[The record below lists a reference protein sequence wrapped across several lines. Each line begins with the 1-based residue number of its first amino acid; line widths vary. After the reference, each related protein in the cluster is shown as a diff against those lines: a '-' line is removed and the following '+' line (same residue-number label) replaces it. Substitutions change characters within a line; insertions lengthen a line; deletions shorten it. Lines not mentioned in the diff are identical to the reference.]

1 MNIRRRLPVFLLAL
15 GAAFALLAGSL
26 AACSG
31 DEEPPPLKVGLL
43 LHFGDSPSQTT
54 LGRQRAF
61 DLAIKHIN
69 AGGGVFGRDVEVAV
83 GDATID
89 AAGEARRL
97 VEEEGVHAIVG
108 PSSSAASLLVI
119 EAILG
124 DVGVPIISPS
134 ASSPRLTSAADDDFF
149 FRTVLS
155 DIAQGPV
162 LAQLTRE
169 LGFDNVGIA
178 YRDDA
183 WGQGLAAAFEGAWT
197 GEVVSVAIAPDQ
209 ESYLAEVRRSASGG
223 AQALIVLTFGTEG
236 EIVVREAMENG
247 LYDQFLFGDALRRPE
262 LIEAIGANRLG
273 GRYGVS
279 GAHEHGTPA
288 AEAWEAAML
297 TEYGE
302 VPDLTYIR
310 ETYDATIAIALA
322 AQAAGGVEGAAI
334 RDALRAVGSAPGEVV
349 IAGPEGVA
357 RALRIL
363 GDGGKV
369 DYEGAAGTVD
379 WDENG
384 DLARGAVAIWRFT
397 ADGSIEDVD
406 LVVYER

>member
-1 MNIRRRLPVFLLAL
+1 MSIRRGVPIFLLVL
-15 GAAFALLAGSL
+15 GAAFALLAGPL
-26 AACSG
+26 AACG
-31 DEEPPPLKVGLL
+31 GEEEPPPLKIGLL

-61 DLAIKHIN
+61 DLAIKHVN

-83 GDATID
+83 GDASLD

-97 VEEEGVHAIVG
+97 VEDEGVHAIVG
-108 PSSSAASLLVI
+108 PTSSAASLLVI

-124 DVGVPIISPS
+124 DGGFPIVSPA
-134 ASSPRLTSAADDDFF
+134 ASSPMLTTANDGDFF

-155 DIAQGPV
+155 DTAQGPV
-162 LAQLTRE
+162 LARLTRE
-169 LGFDNVGIA
+169 LGFDNVGLV

-183 WGQGLAAAFEGAWT
+183 WGQGLATAFEGAWT
-197 GEVVSVAIAPDQ
+197 GKVASVAITPDQ
-209 ESYLAEVRRSASGG
+209 ASYLAEIRGSASGG
-223 AQALIVLTFGTEG
+223 GRALIVLTFGTEA
-236 EIVVREAMENG
+236 EIILREAIEHG
-247 LYDQFLFGDALRRPE
+247 LYDRFLFGDALRRPE
-262 LIEAIGANRLG
+262 LIEAIGADSLG
-273 GRYGVS
+273 GMYGVS
-279 GAHEHGTPA
+279 GAHERGTPA

-297 TEYGE
+297 AEYGE
-302 VPDLTYIR
+302 GPDLTYIR

-357 RALRIL
+357 RGLRIL
-363 GDGGKV
+363 GDGGEV
-369 DYEGAAGTVD
+369 DYQGAAGAID

-397 ADGSIEDVD
+397 ADGAIEDVD
-406 LVVYER
+406 LVVYEP

>member
-1 MNIRRRLPVFLLAL
+1 MNIRRRALVFLLAL

-26 AACSG
+26 AGCG
-31 DEEPPPLKVGLL
+31 DEEPPPLKIGLL

-61 DLAIKHIN
+61 DLAIKHVN

-83 GDATID
+83 GDATVD

-124 DVGVPIISPS
+124 DDGVPIISPS
-134 ASSPRLTSAADDDFF
+134 ASSPRLTTADDGGFF

-162 LAQLTRE
+162 LARLTRE

-183 WGQGLAAAFEGAWT
+183 WGQELAAAFEGAWT
-197 GEVVSVAIAPDQ
+197 GEVVSVAVAPDQ
-209 ESYLAEVRRSASGG
+209 ESYLAELRRSASGG
-223 AQALIVLTFGTEG
+223 AQALIVLTFGAEG
-236 EIVVREAMENG
+236 EIIVREAIESG
-247 LYDQFLFGDALRRPE
+247 LYDQFLFGDGLRRPE
-262 LIEAIGANRLG
+262 LIEAIGADHLG
-273 GRYGVS
+273 DMYGVS

-297 TEYGE
+297 AEYGE

-363 GDGGKV
+363 GDGGEV
-369 DYEGAAGTVD
+369 DYEGAAGRVD

-397 ADGSIEDVD
+397 PDGAIEDVD

>member
-1 MNIRRRLPVFLLAL
+1 MRRGIPVFLLVL

-26 AACSG
+26 VACG
-31 DEEPPPLKVGLL
+31 GEEEPPPLKIGLL
-43 LHFGDSPSQTT
+43 LHFGDSPSQNT

-61 DLAIKHIN
+61 DLAIQHVN

-83 GDATID
+83 GDASLD

-97 VEEEGVHAIVG
+97 VEDEGVHALVG
-108 PSSSAASLLVI
+108 PTSSAASLLVI

-124 DVGVPIISPS
+124 EEGVPIVSPA
-134 ASSPRLTSAADDDFF
+134 ASSPMLTTANDGDFF

-162 LAQLTRE
+162 LARLTRD
-169 LGFDNVGIA
+169 LGFDNVGLV

-183 WGQGLAAAFEGAWT
+183 WGQGLAAAFEEAWT
-197 GEVVSVAIAPDQ
+197 GSVASVAIAPDQ
-209 ESYLAEVRRSASGG
+209 ASYLAEIRSSASGG
-223 AQALIVLTFGTEG
+223 ARALVVLTFGTEG
-236 EIVVREAMENG
+236 EIIVREAIEDG
-247 LYDQFLFGDALRRPE
+247 LYDRFVFGDALRRLE
-262 LIEAIGANRLG
+262 LIEAIGADRLG
-273 GRYGVS
+273 GMYGVS

-297 TEYGE
+297 AEYGE
-302 VPDLTYIR
+302 VPELTYIR

-334 RDALRAVGSAPGEVV
+334 RDALRGVGSAPGEVV

-363 GDGGKV
+363 EDGGEV
-369 DYEGAAGTVD
+369 DYQGAAGSID

-397 ADGSIEDVD
+397 ADGAIEDVD

>member
-1 MNIRRRLPVFLLAL
+1 MRRGVPVFLLVL

-26 AACSG
+26 VACG
-31 DEEPPPLKVGLL
+31 GEEEPPPLKIGLL
-43 LHFGDSPSQTT
+43 LHFGDSPSQNT

-61 DLAIKHIN
+61 DLAIQHVN

-83 GDATID
+83 GDASLD

-97 VEEEGVHAIVG
+97 VEDEGVHALVG
-108 PSSSAASLLVI
+108 PTSSAASLLVI

-124 DVGVPIISPS
+124 EEGVPIVSPA
-134 ASSPRLTSAADDDFF
+134 ASSPMLATANDGDFF

-162 LAQLTRE
+162 LARLTRE
-169 LGFDNVGIA
+169 LGFDNVGLV

-183 WGQGLAAAFEGAWT
+183 WGQGLAAAFEQAWT
-197 GEVVSVAIAPDQ
+197 GDVASVAIAPDQ
-209 ESYLAEVRRSASGG
+209 ASYLAEIRGSAIGG
-223 AQALIVLTFGTEG
+223 ARALMVLTFGTEG
-236 EIVVREAMENG
+236 EVIVREAIEDG
-247 LYDQFLFGDALRRPE
+247 LYDRFVFGDALRRLE
-262 LIEAIGANRLG
+262 LIEAIGADRLG
-273 GRYGVS
+273 GMYGVS

-297 TEYGE
+297 AEYGA
-302 VPDLTYIR
+302 VPELTYIR

-334 RDALRAVGSAPGEVV
+334 RDALWGVGSAPGEVV

-363 GDGGKV
+363 EDGGEV
-369 DYEGAAGTVD
+369 DYQGAAGSID

-397 ADGSIEDVD
+397 AEGAIEDVD

>member
-1 MNIRRRLPVFLLAL
+1 MNIRRRASVFLLAL

-26 AACSG
+26 AACGG
-31 DEEPPPLKVGLL
+31 DEEPPPLKIGLL
-43 LHFGDSPSQTT
+43 LHFGESPSQTT

-61 DLAIKHIN
+61 DLAIKHVN

-83 GDATID
+83 GDATVD

-124 DVGVPIISPS
+124 DDGVPIISPS
-134 ASSPRLTSAADDDFF
+134 ASSPRLTSAADGDFF

-162 LAQLTRE
+162 LARLTRE
-169 LGFDNVGIA
+169 LGFDNVGIV

-183 WGQGLAAAFEGAWT
+183 WGQELAAAFEGAWT
-197 GEVVSVAIAPDQ
+197 GEVVSVAVAPDQ
-209 ESYLAEVRRSASGG
+209 ESYLAELRRSARGG

-236 EIVVREAMENG
+236 EIIVREAIESG
-247 LYDQFLFGDALRRPE
+247 LYDQFLFGDGLRRPE
-262 LIEAIGANRLG
+262 LIEAIGADRLG
-273 GRYGVS
+273 NMYGVS

-297 TEYGE
+297 AEYGE

-363 GDGGKV
+363 GDGGEV
-369 DYEGAAGTVD
+369 DYEGAAGRVD

-397 ADGSIEDVD
+397 PDGAIEDVD